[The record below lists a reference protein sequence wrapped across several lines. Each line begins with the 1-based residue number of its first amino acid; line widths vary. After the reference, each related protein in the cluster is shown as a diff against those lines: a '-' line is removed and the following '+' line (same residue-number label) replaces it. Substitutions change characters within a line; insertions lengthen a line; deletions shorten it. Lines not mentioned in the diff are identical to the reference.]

1 MPQIKSAK
9 KRVITDAKRGAAN
22 QAVRSS
28 VKTAAKKVEAAVAA
42 GDMDQ
47 AKAAFVAAESK
58 LAHAAAKG
66 VLKKETAS
74 RKVARLAKKV
84 DKIGQ

>member
-28 VKTAAKKVEAAVAA
+28 VKTAAKK
-42 GDMDQ
+42 
-47 AKAAFVAAESK
+47 
-58 LAHAAAKG
+58 L
-66 VLKKETAS
+66 
-74 RKVARLAKKV
+74 
-84 DKIGQ
+84 